1 MRAMERRLTKIE
13 RKLGARGTPTLEE
26 AMAAADRIQL
36 SLHRKLDDALAECT
50 GKRLLQTSEEI
61 EFARKYTQAD
71 GERDGEIMR
80 RWCQHLGVRYENP
93 DARERLERK
102 LDSIARN
109 IGER

>member
-1 MRAMERRLTKIE
+1 MRAIERRIIKIE
-13 RKLGARGTPTLEE
+13 RKLGGRGTPTAAE

-36 SLHRKLDDALAECT
+36 SLHRKLDDALAERT

-80 RWCQHLGVRYENP
+80 RWCQHLGVRYEDP
-93 DARERLERK
+93 DARERLKKE
-102 LDSIARN
+102 LDSIAQK
-109 IGER
+109 IGNH